1 MGIITAHRGVAEF
14 RCRPVI
20 AGLQVLN
27 GVLGVRNSIENA
39 SPANARTVL
48 AALRTLVDTENV
60 YASGLHTSDFFHI
73 RNLIKELE
81 PISAVSGVE
90 GGDDATAVA
99 ARVRTALNND
109 AVIVAKFIVGGS
121 GANVTLTLRDTNGA
135 ANDATLNI
143 AYASYPGSGLT
154 DDSSSVDTTS
164 GVLGVAQVE
173 TATAAGSVSGD
184 GNAAVVITGAGIT
197 GSPITLAVAVLNGDT
212 PTVWAAKVRAAIA
225 ANAAISALYSVGGST
240 TAIVLT
246 RITPA
251 ANDATLNIALATGTA
266 TGITTAATSADTTA
280 GVAPVQQVETQT
292 IVGSVVLDGQMTITV
307 TSAGMTGSPRTVQA
321 NLQGSM
327 GTDVILTDALYAAAK
342 ASSDPAEQ
350 ALRASLVTIQQDFT
364 PGFTG
369 TNLSN
374 GGRF

>member
-20 AGLQVLN
+20 AGLQVLDA
-27 GVLGVRNSIENA
+27 VLGVRNSIENA

-48 AALRTLVDTENV
+48 AALRTLVEAENV
-60 YASGLHTSDFFHI
+60 YAAGLHKTDFFTI
-73 RNLIKELE
+73 RGLIAELE

-90 GGDDATAVA
+90 GGDTATIVA
-99 ARVRTALNND
+99 DRVRQALNND
-109 AVIVAKFIVGGS
+109 PVIVAKFIVGGS

-143 AYASYPGSGLT
+143 AYQSGTSFGLT
-154 DDSSSVDTTS
+154 DDASSVDTTS

-173 TATAAGSVSGD
+173 TATAAGSVSGN
-184 GNAAVVITGAGIT
+184 GNAEVVITGAGIT

-212 PTVWAAKVRAAIA
+212 PTLWAAKVRAAIA
-225 ANAAISALYSVGGST
+225 ANAAISALYSVGGSG

-251 ANDATLNIALATGTA
+251 ANDGTLNIALATGTA

-292 IVGSVVLDGQMTITV
+292 IVGSVVLDGQMTVTV
-307 TSAGMTGSPRTVQA
+307 TSAGMTGSPRTVGV
-321 NLQGSM
+321 NVQGSM

-342 ASSDPAEQ
+342 ASADPAERV
-350 ALRASLVTIQQDFT
+350 LRASLVTIQQDYT

-369 TNLSN
+369 VGISN
-374 GGRF
+374 AGRF